1 MVFGMLEEDYCPRR
15 RNRTT
20 RMTDDYRKK
29 VEAAYQGEVYGEAM
43 YRAIAD
49 SISDPGQAN
58 KWAVLTRLETRTKAD
73 MLAVVGR
80 LEGDTREHA
89 ASRERGLQEAQRYI
103 GLPWMELMELFSREL
118 GPVIAEYACLER
130 NCPPEDAAALGRLTR
145 HEVVAKQFCELE
157 LQGLGEGSLEPI
169 LEFLA

>member
-1 MVFGMLEEDYCPRR
+1 
-15 RNRTT
+15 
-20 RMTDDYRKK
+20 MTDDYRKQ

-43 YRAIAD
+43 YAAIAG
-49 SISDPGQAN
+49 SISDPEQAR

-73 MLAVVGR
+73 MLAVVSR
-80 LEGDTREHA
+80 LGGDTRELA
-89 ASRERGLQEAQRYI
+89 SSRERGLQEAQRYI

-118 GPVIAEYACLER
+118 DPVIVEYAELER
-130 NCPPEDAAALGRLTR
+130 HCPSEDAVALGRLTR